1 MFENLPFYSSTRV
14 RNTKYRTPRINCHLF
29 IANKIYD
36 KTITTLH
43 LQAIKKNLSRK
54 IEKRILIVDD
64 EPDAN
69 LLFKIVLEENGFKV
83 DSFTDPLSAL
93 ENFKEENDMYDLLI
107 LDMKMPQ
114 MNGFDL
120 YKKIR
125 KIDKNIKICF
135 LTASEINYKV
145 FEEVYST
152 VEKNKFITKPIENDQ
167 LVKKVNELLDQ
178 TNSKVI

>member
-14 RNTKYRTPRINCHLF
+14 GNTKYRAPRINCHLF

-69 LLFKIVLEENGFKV
+69 LLFKIVLEENGFVV
-83 DSFTDPLSAL
+83 DSYNEGLLAL
-93 ENFKEENDMYDLLI
+93 ENFKLI
-107 LDMKMPQ
+107 CM
-114 MNGFDL
+114 
-120 YKKIR
+120 
-125 KIDKNIKICF
+125 IC
-135 LTASEINYKV
+135 
-145 FEEVYST
+145 
-152 VEKNKFITKPIENDQ
+152 
-167 LVKKVNELLDQ
+167 
-178 TNSKVI
+178 

>member
-1 MFENLPFYSSTRV
+1 MFENLPFYPSTRV
-14 RNTKYRTPRINCHLF
+14 GNTKYRAPRINCHLF

-64 EPDAN
+64 EPDVN
-69 LLFKIVLEENGFKV
+69 LLFSIVLEENGFVV
-83 DSFTDPLSAL
+83 DSYNEGLLAL
-93 ENFKEENDMYDLLI
+93 ENFKADMYDLAI
-107 LDMKMPQ
+107 LDIKMPTI
-114 MNGFDL
+114 NGFDL

-135 LTASEINYKV
+135 LTAGEINYRV

-152 VEKNKFITKPIENDQ
+152 VEKNKFIIKPIENDQ

-178 TNSKVI
+178 TKQ